1 MMAGFSLV
9 TVNWDFMGKRRM
21 AMVVSLSLVL
31 VSIIS
36 FVARGFNFGI
46 DFTGGILVEVRY
58 QQPVE
63 LDSVRS
69 ALEKGGFT
77 KAVVQSFGSA
87 HDVLIRV
94 PPSKGGSNAQVSTAL
109 LNALRAGSA
118 GNDVEQRR
126 VEFVGPQV
134 GDELASDGG
143 LAILVALF
151 GIFVYVMIRFEW
163 RFALGAIVATLHD
176 VIITVGLFSVTG
188 LEFDLTVLA
197 AVLAVI
203 GYSVNDTVVVF
214 DRIRENFRKMR
225 KAEPEQAMN
234 AAINQTLSRTTITSF
249 VTLLAVLAL
258 LFFGGD
264 LIRNFSIALV
274 AGIIVGTFSS
284 IYVASATAL
293 MMGVSKADLMPVK
306 KEGADLDARP

>member
-1 MMAGFSLV
+1 MAGFSLV
-9 TVNWDFMGKRRM
+9 NVNWDFMGKRRV
-21 AMVVSLSLVL
+21 AMVLSITLTV
-31 VSIIS
+31 VAIAS
-36 FVARGFNFGI
+36 FIVRGFNFGI
-46 DFTGGILVEVRY
+46 DFTGGIVVEVQY

-63 LDSVRS
+63 LNEVRQ
-69 ALEKGGFT
+69 ALEKANFE
-77 KAVVQSFGSA
+77 KVVVQYFGTA

-94 PPSKGGSNAQVSTAL
+94 PPGKDGDNAKVSTTI
-109 LNALRAGSA
+109 LNVLRQQSGD
-118 GNDVEQRR
+118 NNVQQRR

-134 GDELASDGG
+134 GDELATDGG
-143 LAILVALF
+143 LAILVALL
-151 GIFVYVMIRFEW
+151 GIFVYVMVRFEW

-176 VIITVGLFSVTG
+176 VIITVGFFSVTG
-188 LEFDLTVLA
+188 FEFDLTVLA

-225 KAEPEQAMN
+225 KVDSITAMN
-234 AAINQTLSRTTITSF
+234 AAINQTLSRTTITSL

-258 LFFGGD
+258 LFFGGG

-274 AGIIVGTFSS
+274 VGIIIGTFSS

-293 MMGVSKADLMPVK
+293 YLGVSKADLMPVK

>member
-1 MMAGFSLV
+1 MAGFSLIN
-9 TVNWDFMGKRRM
+9 TNWNFMGKRRI
-21 AMVVSLSLVL
+21 AVVVSMTLIL
-31 VSIIS
+31 VSIVS
-36 FVARGFNFGI
+36 FIARGFNFGI
-46 DFTGGILVEVRY
+46 DFTGGILVEVQY
-58 QQPVE
+58 QKPVE
-63 LDSVRS
+63 LNEVRT

-77 KAVVQSFGSA
+77 KAVVQYFGTA

-94 PPSKGGSNAQVSTAL
+94 PPGEEGHSAQVSTAI
-109 LNALRAGSA
+109 LNALHQGSG
-118 GNDVEQRR
+118 GNGVEQRR

-134 GDELASDGG
+134 GDELANDGG
-143 LAILVALF
+143 LALLVALF
-151 GIFVYVMIRFEW
+151 GIFIYIMIRFEW
-163 RFALGAIVATLHD
+163 RFAVGAIVATLHD
-176 VIITVGLFSVTG
+176 VIVTVGLFSVTG

-225 KAEPEQAMN
+225 KAEPVIAMN
-234 AAINQTLSRTTITSF
+234 EAINQTLSRTTITSV

-274 AGIIVGTFSS
+274 AGIIIGTFSS
-284 IYVASATAL
+284 IYVASAIAL
-293 MMGVSKADLMPVK
+293 WLGVSKADLMPVK

>member
-1 MMAGFSLV
+1 MAGFSLV
-9 TVNWDFMGKRRM
+9 NVNWDFMGKRRV
-21 AMVVSLSLVL
+21 AMVLSLTLAL
-31 VSIIS
+31 VSIVS
-36 FVARGFNFGI
+36 FAVRGFNFGI
-46 DFTGGILVEVRY
+46 DFTGGIVVEVQY

-69 ALEKGGFT
+69 ALEKNGFD
-77 KAVVQSFGSA
+77 KVVVQYFGTA

-94 PPSKGGSNAQVSTAL
+94 PPGKNGKSADVSTKILA
-109 LNALRAGSA
+109 ALRQDSGS
-118 GNDVEQRR
+118 NDVEQRR

-134 GDELASDGG
+134 GDELATDGG
-143 LAILVALF
+143 LAILVALL
-151 GIFVYVMIRFEW
+151 GIFIYVMIRFEW

-225 KAEPEQAMN
+225 KAEPAIAMN
-234 AAINQTLSRTTITSF
+234 AAINQTLSRTTITSL

-258 LFFGGD
+258 LFFGGG

-274 AGIIVGTFSS
+274 AGIVIGTFSS
-284 IYVASATAL
+284 IYVASAIAL
-293 MMGVSKADLMPVK
+293 WLGVSKADLMPVK

>member
-1 MMAGFSLV
+1 MALSFIN
-9 TVNWDFMGKRRM
+9 TNWNFMGKRRL
-21 AMVVSLSLVL
+21 AMVVSLSLAVISI
-31 VSIIS
+31 VSMI
-36 FVARGFNFGI
+36 VRGFNFGI
-46 DFTGGILVEVRY
+46 DFTGGLLVEVQY

-63 LDSVRS
+63 LNRVRS
-69 ALEKGGFT
+69 ALEKGGFN
-77 KAVVQSFGSA
+77 KAVVQYFGTA

-94 PPSKGGSNAQVSTAL
+94 PPGEEGHSAQLSTAML
-109 LNALRAGSA
+109 AALSQDSGD
-118 GNDVEQRR
+118 NTVQQRR

-134 GDELASDGG
+134 GDELASGGG
-143 LAILVALF
+143 LALLVALF
-151 GIFVYVMIRFEW
+151 GIFIYIMMRFEW
-163 RFALGAIVATLHD
+163 RFAMGAIVATLHD
-176 VIITVGLFSVTG
+176 VIITVGLFTISG

-225 KAEPEQAMN
+225 KAEPVEAMN

-284 IYVASATAL
+284 IYVASAIAL
-293 MMGVSKADLMPVK
+293 WLGVSKVDLMPVK

>member
-1 MMAGFSLV
+1 MAGFSLV
-9 TVNWDFMGKRRM
+9 NVNWDFMGKRRL
-21 AMVVSLSLVL
+21 AMVLSLSLAL
-31 VSIIS
+31 ISIVSFI
-36 FVARGFNFGI
+36 ARGFNFGI
-46 DFTGGILVEVRY
+46 DFTGGILVEVQY
-58 QQPVE
+58 HQPVE
-63 LDSVRS
+63 LDTVRD

-77 KAVVQSFGSA
+77 KAVVQYFGTA

-94 PPSKGGSNAQVSTAL
+94 PPGKEGHSAQVSTSI
-109 LNALRAGSA
+109 LNALRQESG
-118 GNDVEQRR
+118 GNGVEQRR

-134 GDELASDGG
+134 GDELATDGG

-151 GIFVYVMIRFEW
+151 GIFIYVMIRFEW

-176 VIITVGLFSVTG
+176 VVITVGLFSVTG

-225 KAEPEQAMN
+225 KAEPVVAMN
-234 AAINQTLSRTTITSF
+234 AAINQTLSRTTITSV

-258 LFFGGD
+258 LFFGGN

-274 AGIIVGTFSS
+274 AGIIIGTFSS
-284 IYVASATAL
+284 IYVASAIAL
-293 MMGVSKADLMPVK
+293 WLGVSKADLMPVK
-306 KEGADLDARP
+306 KEGSDLDARP

>member
-1 MMAGFSLV
+1 MAGFSLV
-9 TVNWDFMGKRRM
+9 SVNWDFMGKRR
-21 AMVVSLSLVL
+21 AAIVVSLALIL

-36 FVARGFNFGI
+36 FIARGFNFGI
-46 DFTGGILVEVRY
+46 DFTGGILVEAQY
-58 QQPVE
+58 QKPVE
-63 LDSVRS
+63 LDTVRD

-77 KAVVQSFGSA
+77 KVMVQYFGTA

-94 PPSKGGSNAQVSTAL
+94 PPGKEGSSAQVSSAML
-109 LNALRAGSA
+109 SALREGSA
-118 GNDVEQRR
+118 GNGVEQRR

-134 GDELASDGG
+134 GGELASDGG

-225 KAEPEQAMN
+225 KAEPVDAMN

-284 IYVASATAL
+284 IYVASAIAL
-293 MMGVSKADLMPVK
+293 MLGVSKADLMPMK
-306 KEGADLDARP
+306 KDGADLNARP

>member
-1 MMAGFSLV
+1 MAGFSLV
-9 TVNWDFMGKRRM
+9 NTNWNFMGKRRA
-21 AMVVSLSLVL
+21 AMVVSLTLVL
-31 VSIIS
+31 VSIVS
-36 FVARGFNFGI
+36 FVMRGFNFGI
-46 DFTGGILVEVRY
+46 DFTGGILVEVQY
-58 QQPVE
+58 QQAVE
-63 LDSVRS
+63 LDEVRG

-77 KAVVQSFGSA
+77 KAVVQYFGTA

-94 PPSKGGSNAQVSTAL
+94 PPGEEGHSAQVSTAI
-109 LNALRAGSA
+109 LNALRQGAG
-118 GNDVEQRR
+118 GEGVEQRR

-134 GDELASDGG
+134 GDELANDGG
-143 LAILVALF
+143 LALLVALF
-151 GIFVYVMIRFEW
+151 GIFIYIMIRFEW
-163 RFALGAIVATLHD
+163 RFAVGAIVATLHD
-176 VIITVGLFSVTG
+176 VIVTVGLFSVTG

-225 KAEPEQAMN
+225 KADPVTAMN
-234 AAINQTLSRTTITSF
+234 SAINQTLSRTTITSV

-274 AGIIVGTFSS
+274 AGIIIGTFSS
-284 IYVASATAL
+284 IYVASAIAL
-293 MMGVSKADLMPVK
+293 WLGVSKADLMPVK
-306 KEGADLDARP
+306 KEGVDLDARP

>member
-1 MMAGFSLV
+1 MAGFSLIN
-9 TVNWDFMGKRRM
+9 VNWDFMGKRRVAM
-21 AMVVSLSLVL
+21 ALSLALAVI
-31 VSIIS
+31 SIIS
-36 FVARGFNFGI
+36 FITRGFNFGI
-46 DFTGGILVEVRY
+46 DFTGGILVEVQY
-58 QQPVE
+58 EQSVE
-63 LDSVRS
+63 LDAVRG
-69 ALEKGGFT
+69 ALQEGGFS
-77 KAVVQSFGSA
+77 KAVVQYFGTS

-94 PPSKGGSNAQVSTAL
+94 PPGEEGNSAQVSTAI
-109 LNALRAGSA
+109 LNALRSGSGDNA
-118 GNDVEQRR
+118 VEQRR

-134 GDELASDGG
+134 GDELANDGG
-143 LAILVALF
+143 LAVLVALF
-151 GIFVYVMIRFEW
+151 GIFIYVMVRFEW
-163 RFALGAIVATLHD
+163 RLALGAIVATLHD

-197 AVLAVI
+197 AVLAII

-225 KAEPEQAMN
+225 KASPIEAMN

-264 LIRNFSIALV
+264 LIRNFSITLV
-274 AGIIVGTFSS
+274 TGIVVGTFSS
-284 IYVASATAL
+284 IYVASAIAL
-293 MMGVSKADLMPVK
+293 WMGVSKADLMPVK

>member
-1 MMAGFSLV
+1 MAGFSF
-9 TVNWDFMGKRRM
+9 VNTNWNFMGKRRA
-21 AMVVSLSLVL
+21 AMVVSLTLALISI
-31 VSIIS
+31 VS
-36 FVARGFNFGI
+36 FAVRGFNFGI
-46 DFTGGILVEVRY
+46 DFTGGILVEVQY

-63 LDSVRS
+63 LNEVRT

-77 KAVVQSFGSA
+77 KAVVQYFGTA

-94 PPSKGGSNAQVSTAL
+94 PPGKEGHSAQVSTAIL
-109 LNALRAGSA
+109 EALRGASN
-118 GNDVEQRR
+118 GNSVEQRR

-134 GDELASDGG
+134 GDELANDGG

-151 GIFVYVMIRFEW
+151 GIFIYVMIRFEW

-225 KAEPEQAMN
+225 KAEPVVAMN
-234 AAINQTLSRTTITSF
+234 EAINQTLSRTTITSV

-274 AGIIVGTFSS
+274 AGIIIGTFSS
-284 IYVASATAL
+284 IYVASAIAL
-293 MMGVSKADLMPVK
+293 WLGVSKADLMPVK

>member
-1 MMAGFSLV
+1 MAGFSLV
-9 TVNWDFMGKRRM
+9 SVNWDFMGKRR
-21 AMVVSLSLVL
+21 AAIVVSLSLVL

-36 FVARGFNFGI
+36 FVVRGFNFGI
-46 DFTGGILVEVRY
+46 DFTGGILVEAQY
-58 QQPVE
+58 QKPVE
-63 LDSVRS
+63 LDTVRN

-77 KAVVQSFGSA
+77 KVMVQYFGTA

-94 PPSKGGSNAQVSTAL
+94 PPGKEGNNAQVSSAML
-109 LNALRAGSA
+109 SALREGST
-118 GNDVEQRR
+118 GNSVEQRR

-225 KAEPEQAMN
+225 KAEPVEAMN

-284 IYVASATAL
+284 IYVASAIAL
-293 MMGVSKADLMPVK
+293 MFGVSKADLMPMK

>member
-1 MMAGFSLV
+1 MAGFSLV
-9 TVNWDFMGKRRM
+9 SVNWDFMGKRR
-21 AMVVSLSLVL
+21 AAIVVSLILVL
-31 VSIIS
+31 VSSIS

-46 DFTGGILVEVRY
+46 DFTGGILVEVQY

-63 LDSVRS
+63 LDTVRN
-69 ALEKGGFT
+69 ALEMGGFT
-77 KAVVQSFGSA
+77 KAVVQYYGTA

-94 PPSKGGSNAQVSTAL
+94 PPGKEGNNAQVSSVML
-109 LNALRAGSA
+109 SALREGST

-134 GDELASDGG
+134 GDELANDGG
-143 LAILVALF
+143 LAILVAMF

-163 RFALGAIVATLHD
+163 RFAIGAIVATLHD
-176 VIITVGLFSVTG
+176 VLITVGLFSVTG

-225 KAEPEQAMN
+225 KAQPVEAMN

-284 IYVASATAL
+284 IYVASAIAL
-293 MMGVSKADLMPVK
+293 MLGVSKADLMPMK
-306 KEGADLDARP
+306 KEGADLNARP